1 MISKQREYI
10 SNKVPTNEKTQM
22 LNINLIK
29 VDESKRMR
37 MIGDITPIKE
47 SIENIGF
54 LINPITIDTDNN
66 LIAGYHRYLACKELG
81 QEEVPVRVI
90 DKNINKEL
98 VEIDENLIR
107 NNLTILETAQQLLKR
122 KSIYETMYPNSKLEV
137 IKRNNFASVYT
148 SKSFTKDMSE
158 KLEKSQRW
166 VQNHIQ
172 IAENLSPES
181 IKQIKN
187 TLLENNFILLQNIAK
202 KEPKEQLEFIQNVL
216 SGNKKKKVS
225 KQLSIKYKID
235 FVLRKVVV
243 DGKWYEL
250 PNNYDMSDNSYNQ
263 MIKDIRHSFNI
274 N

>member
-10 SNKVPTNEKTQM
+10 SNKVSTNEKTQM

-66 LIAGYHRYLACKELG
+66 LIAGYHRYLACKELD

-122 KSIYETMYPNSKLEV
+122 KNIYETMYPNSKLEV

-202 KEPKEQLEFIQNVL
+202 KEPKEQLKFIQNVL

-274 N
+274 D